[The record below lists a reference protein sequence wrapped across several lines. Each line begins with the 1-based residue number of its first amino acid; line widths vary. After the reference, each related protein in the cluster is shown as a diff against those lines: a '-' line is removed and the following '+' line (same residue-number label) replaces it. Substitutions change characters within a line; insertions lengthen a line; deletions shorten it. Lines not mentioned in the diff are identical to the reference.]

1 MRQKLLRLLGWLAY
15 AGLLVVIMGASAYFS
30 FSAFVR
36 RGAIPAPDLVGLTM
50 EQSRAQLEMVGLE
63 PRHLK
68 DEDRFDDDMPAGMV
82 VQQQPR
88 AGSLVK
94 QGGIVSIIL
103 SRGLQL
109 VEVPEIEGLEEP
121 SALTQLA
128 ASGLQAGR
136 RTHVYWEGSEAG
148 VVVSQS
154 PEAGERVDQSRPVDL
169 MVSIGDPSASFVMPD
184 LVYRRIDEVRGFFE
198 RRGFKFGS
206 VKYEPYE
213 GVEEGVV
220 LRHTPLAGHPLR
232 KRDVITLVVATSV
245 DSGAS

>member
-1 MRQKLLRLLGWLAY
+1 MRRKLLRLLGWLAY
-15 AGLLVVIMGASAYFS
+15 AGLLMVIMGVSAYFS
-30 FSAFVR
+30 FNAFVR
-36 RGAIPAPDLVGLTM
+36 RGAIPAPDLVGLTLD
-50 EQSRAQLEMVGLE
+50 QSRAQLEMVGLE
-63 PRHLK
+63 PRHL
-68 DEDRFDDDMPAGMV
+68 DEEDRFDDEMPAGMV
-82 VQQQPR
+82 VQQVPR

-94 QGGIVSIIL
+94 QGGFVSIIL

-109 VEVPEIEGLEEP
+109 VEVPAVEGLEEQ
-121 SALTQLA
+121 SALTQLV

-136 RTHVYWEGSEAG
+136 RTHVYWEGAEAG
-148 VVVSQS
+148 VVVSQR
-154 PEAGERVDQSRPVDL
+154 PLAGERIDQSQPIDL
-169 MVSIGDPSASFVMPD
+169 MISIGDPSARFVMPD
-184 LVYRRIDEVRGFFE
+184 LVYRNIDDVRAFFE

-232 KRDVITLVVATSV
+232 KRDVITLVVATRV